1 MKKHSSKILILAAA
15 ILCFLFWHNWRQAS
29 PRKLA
34 GDIMQEGRSIKIL
47 CDLWAEG
54 HDGKYPL
61 VLSEI
66 ITDNHEGIT
75 ESDLQKWDYTAQLT
89 NTDNGDLVILSFK
102 NHQALPN
109 TSIKVRVNSSVK
121 LERLN

>member
-1 MKKHSSKILILAAA
+1 
-15 ILCFLFWHNWRQAS
+15 
-29 PRKLA
+29 
-34 GDIMQEGRSIKIL
+34 MQEGRSMEML

-66 ITDNHEGIT
+66 ITGGQSEGIT

-89 NTDNGDLVILSFK
+89 NTDNGGLVILSLK

-109 TSIKVRVNSSVK
+109 KYQSQS
-121 LERLN
+121 E